1 MRILLGISALTC
13 LLLLGCQPTDVAQS
27 GGASNSSS
35 ASSLTTDSAEM
46 GMGTTEPAEL
56 PATGEAITP
65 EPSTGEATTESTTV
79 PTTGEAPAVAD
90 PAEGTSVEAAAATP
104 VALADGVAT
113 LSPANTKIQFTGTH
127 SGDKPDPRVGTF
139 AKFSGEAKVDASA
152 KTLQSVTLEIDT
164 ASLSTPIEKLTTHL
178 QSEDFFDVRE
188 YPTAKFESTEI
199 TEADGKATIKGN
211 LTLHGQTKEISFPAS
226 VSVTDKGLSLTS
238 NFEIKRSEFGMDFSL
253 DKVDDKVALSVAI
266 GEATKAP

>member
-1 MRILLGISALTC
+1 MRILLGLSALTC

-27 GGASNSSS
+27 GGANNSSS

-46 GMGTTEPAEL
+46 GSETGDSAVAPSTGEAVTSE
-56 PATGEAITP
+56 PATGEA
-65 EPSTGEATTESTTV
+65 ATESAKV
-79 PTTGEAPAVAD
+79 PATSEAPAVAE
-90 PAEGTSVEAAAATP
+90 PAAGAPVEAAAATP

-139 AKFSGEAKVDASA
+139 AKFSGEAKVDTGA
-152 KTLQSVTLEIDT
+152 KTLQSVNLEIDT

-178 QSEDFFDVRE
+178 QSEDFFNVRE

-199 TEADGKATIKGN
+199 SEADGKATIKGN

-226 VSVTDKGLSLTS
+226 VNVTDKGLSLTS
-238 NFEIKRSEFGMDFSL
+238 TFDIKRSEFGMDFSL
-253 DKVDDKVALSVAI
+253 DKVDDKVALSVTI
-266 GEATKAP
+266 GETTKAQ